1 MNAAHQAHQATFRRP
16 QRLNG
21 LGSRS
26 NVVYFVAGL
35 EVNNLTKFHWDITN
49 AHGDGLDHV
58 LLDGL
63 RGRGCHSK
71 IASLSFTKHPVV
83 VNCTN

>member
-1 MNAAHQAHQATFRRP
+1 MASEAKPPRG
-16 QRLNG
+16 LNG
-21 LGSRS
+21 LVSRS
-26 NVVYFVAGL
+26 NEVNFEAGL
-35 EVNNLTKFHWDITN
+35 EDNNLTKFHWDITN

-83 VNCTN
+83 VNCTK